1 VKRRTEKVNQG
12 DRLAAAIAGA
22 SGRPLEEVRAELGGV
37 ERLNDPAPAPRAAP
51 QATRVRLPAAMA
63 RAERAEV
70 AAHAEPTEARVRRP
84 GKPRPAER
92 SATRGRFL
100 SRAVERGCPRMDGLD
115 WLPSDFATMRALE
128 KSPRRCLEALAA
140 LPRVYALRV
149 RRAALAIERVGGE
162 LQAGRS
168 LDHIRA
174 RRIVALAVVMW
185 RASRTSRRSG
195 MARILVG
202 RTQGMIATLTFNPA
216 TLAPYSTSMLF
227 GTQHHGGARVYDCGD
242 VEALERSAALW
253 CHQPPALAVPAR
265 FRGKDRDGN
274 ERAFAEYH
282 FTEAAASDA
291 LEPDTESELALGLA
305 ALEAPPPAPH
315 PPPS

>member
-1 VKRRTEKVNQG
+1 MRRRIDKVNPG

-22 SGRPLEEVRAELGGV
+22 SGRPLDAVRAELGA
-37 ERLNDPAPAPRAAP
+37 ERLNGPPAPPATSS
-51 QATRVRLPAAMA
+51 ATRVRVPAAIA
-63 RAERAEV
+63 RAEAAEV
-70 AAHAEPTEARVRRP
+70 AAHAEPSEARQRRP
-84 GKPRPAER
+84 GKPRGAER
-92 SATRGRFL
+92 STSRGAFLTRAR
-100 SRAVERGCPRMDGLD
+100 ERGCPRMDGLD
-115 WLPSDFATMRALE
+115 WLPTDFATMRALE
-128 KSPRRCLEALAA
+128 RSPRRCLEALAA

-149 RRAALAIERVGGE
+149 RRAALAIERVNGE
-162 LQAGRS
+162 LQAGRG
-168 LDHIRA
+168 LEHIRA
-174 RRIVALAVVMW
+174 RRIIALAVVMW
-185 RASRTSRRSG
+185 RASRTSRRNG

-202 RTQGMIATLTFNPA
+202 RTQGMIATLTHNPA
-216 TLAPYSTSMLF
+216 TLAPYSVSMLF

-253 CHQPPALAVPAR
+253 CHQPPALAVPPR

>member
-1 VKRRTEKVNQG
+1 MRRRTEKVNQG

-22 SGRPLEEVRAELGGV
+22 SGRPLEEVRADLGA
-37 ERLNDPAPAPRAAP
+37 ERLNDPPAPRAAP
-51 QATRVRLPAAMA
+51 GATRVRVPAAVA
-63 RAERAEV
+63 RRERAEL
-70 AAHAEPTEARVRRP
+70 AEHAEPTEARTRRP

-92 SATRGRFL
+92 SATRGAFL
-100 SRAVERGCPRMDGLD
+100 TTAAARGCPRMDGLD
-115 WLPSDFATMRALE
+115 WLPTDFATMRALE
-128 KSPRRCLEALAA
+128 RSPRRCLEALAA

-149 RRAALAIERVGGE
+149 RRAALAIERVNGE
-162 LQAGRS
+162 LRPARS
-168 LDHIRA
+168 LEHIRA

-185 RASRTSRRSG
+185 RASRTSRRNG
-195 MARILVG
+195 FARILVG
-202 RTQGMIATLTFNPA
+202 RTQGMLATLTHNPA
-216 TLAPYSTSMLF
+216 TLAPYSVSMLF
-227 GTQHHGGARVYDCGD
+227 GTQHHGGRSIYDCGD
-242 VEALERSAALW
+242 VEALERSMALW
-253 CHQPPALAVPAR
+253 CHQPPAMAVPAR
-265 FRGKDRDGN
+265 FRGRDRDGT